1 MNIEITPK
9 KSEGLER
16 LLQVSVPADEVRDAE
31 NQAARRYAS
40 RVRLPGFRPGKAPA
54 AMVRKRFAD
63 AIRQETIESLVQE
76 AFKEVVEREGLKLA
90 GQPHVHDV
98 RFDEGQPLTF
108 ELHVEVRP
116 ELQLARTSG
125 FRVSRNVRLVT
136 DEHVR
141 EQLDNLRE
149 QRATWMPVDERPR
162 PGDMVTVQLA
172 TADDSG
178 EIPEGREYRLVLG
191 GGQAI
196 AGIEEVIMETGPG
209 QTTERPVRWPDDF
222 PDEEQRGKT
231 KTVRV
236 TLIDVKRKALPELDD
251 AFAREV
257 GDFDSADALRQAV
270 RDDLVRGAERE
281 TEAEVRQALIEEI
294 ISANPFDVPQSWVSQ
309 LVNAYAEAY
318 KIPEEE
324 RERFAGEFRA
334 IAERQVR
341 RDLVIETIAEREGLV
356 ATEADIDERVS
367 EVAQKRGGGQGPL
380 YASVQKRG
388 RLRDMERGITE
399 DKVFA
404 WLMEKNTIE

>member
-16 LLQVSVPADEVRDAE
+16 LLQVSVPAEEVRDAE

-116 ELQLARTSG
+116 DLQLARTSG

-149 QRATWMPVDERPR
+149 QRATWTPVDERPR

-367 EVAQKRGGGQGPL
+367 EVAQKRGVDPGPL
-380 YASVQKRG
+380 YASLQKSG
-388 RLRDMERGITE
+388 RIREMERGITE